1 MNAISAAKT
10 RWLSGGRAELNGLG
24 QSHFSTESSGTVA
37 LSLLNQAQPSKVL
50 KMAAPATLPLV
61 LLLSEWRIPDQS
73 ERVIL
78 TSFI

>member
-37 LSLLNQAQPSKVL
+37 LSLLKQALPSKSPQDGG
-50 KMAAPATLPLV
+50 ACDTATDEFAVGVEDSRP
-61 LLLSEWRIPDQS
+61 E
-73 ERVIL
+73 
-78 TSFI
+78 

>member
-24 QSHFSTESSGTVA
+24 QSRFSSESSGTVA

-50 KMAAPATLPLV
+50 KMAAPLM
-61 LLLSEWRIPDQS
+61 LLLSEWRILDRS
-73 ERVIL
+73 ECVISR
-78 TSFI
+78 TFFI